1 MLNSWLAAGGSW
13 WWLVFL
19 SHEGMPDAV
28 DLGKTSV
35 LKEEPDDADGEVRGG
50 ILASP
55 DGNWG
60 ADSGVRKLGNAN

>member
-1 MLNSWLAAGGSW
+1 
-13 WWLVFL
+13 VFL

-55 DGNWG
+55 DGN
-60 ADSGVRKLGNAN
+60 